1 MKQKKDGV
9 KVANK
14 VSLDDVEIPKAD
26 KGNDPA
32 ADVIDDAK
40 PDPKDTG
47 NDAGNPSDEIS
58 DAGGSDSPGEGTPGG
73 KADEQFHVGTKS
85 YSRKEV
91 EEALTKLNKFQGD
104 RDKSEAAL
112 RKTIES
118 LSEQGFQVSEDLK
131 VSKIETK
138 PSVTKDEL
146 ISRATAGDEQSMR
159 DLLALER
166 QETLAETTK
175 THGSIRTTEKILE
188 HIRKFYPEMYNEDG
202 TPNIESPISQEAQKI
217 INQFPHLG
225 ALNLLPALA
234 KMAQNNLTINS
245 LGSHDQKIRD
255 EAIRN
260 LARSSGKA
268 ISAPADGVPAED
280 LSSLL
285 SPEQSR
291 VVKRLGTDPNRV
303 AKIIKKAQQSKTGGY
318 EL

>member
-1 MKQKKDGV
+1 MAG
-9 KVANK
+9 K

-32 ADVIDDAK
+32 ADVIDNAK

-58 DAGGSDSPGEGTPGG
+58 DAGGSDSPGEGAPGG

-85 YSRKEV
+85 YSRKEA

-112 RKTIES
+112 RKMVEN
-118 LSEQGFQVSEDLK
+118 LNEQGFQVSEDLK
-131 VSKIETK
+131 VTK
-138 PSVTKDEL
+138 VDTAPSATKDEL

-159 DLLALER
+159 DLLAL
-166 QETLAETTK
+166 QTKETLSEMAK
-175 THGSIRTTEKILE
+175 THGSMRSTEKTLE
-188 HIRKFYPEMYNEDG
+188 HIRKFYPDMYNDDG
-202 TPNIESPISQEAQKI
+202 TPNVESPISQKAQKI
-217 INQFPHLG
+217 INQYPHLG
-225 ALNLLPALA
+225 SKESLLAVA
-234 KMAQNNLTINS
+234 KMAQNNLTINN
-245 LGSHDQKIRD
+245 LASHDQKVRD

-260 LARSSGKA
+260 LAKSSGKA
-268 ISAPADGVPAED
+268 ISAPADGSPAED
-280 LSSLL
+280 LSNLL

-291 VVKRLGTDPNRV
+291 VVKRLGSDPGRV
-303 AKIIKKAQQSKTGGY
+303 ARIIKKAQQSKTGGY